1 MEITQV
7 GKSIPTFSLFLKKVL
22 ITIIVIFPL
31 SLIVDTLIGSSII
44 GFPTLVIAMIYV
56 MIISPFMVVLM
67 PIVTKL
73 LGIKELQYQ
82 VQK

>member
-1 MEITQV
+1 MEVTQF
-7 GKSIPTFSLFLKKVL
+7 GKSIPIFSLFSKKIL

-31 SLIVDTLIGSSII
+31 SLVADTLIGSLII

-56 MIISPFMVVLM
+56 LIISPFMVVLM

-73 LGIKELQYQ
+73 LRFTDSSL
-82 VQK
+82 